1 MAKTRGTAARPFMS
15 VVVISHNG
23 EATLGR
29 TLRAI
34 MEQSYP
40 EDRYEVIV
48 VDDASKDNTGA
59 IAQSYPRVRYVR
71 LDTNA
76 GVSGARN
83 AGLDAAKGKIYVA
96 FDDDC
101 IPLPTWLEELARGYD
116 ADNPAGVGGRFIE
129 SRHHKRLV
137 DQYLS
142 ANESTVGARLAGRY
156 AESKHPLRRL
166 LRYLQAR
173 GGKKGKAPAG
183 KTAVTELYG
192 ANGSF
197 PVDVLRRVGGWSTAL
212 SGIED
217 RDISR
222 RISAAYPKRTF
233 YIMPEAII
241 KHDNDQTL
249 WQYLRRPY
257 KRGPVNL
264 AFHRQ
269 NKLTPPVFPAPL
281 LYVLVCLGAS
291 LGFLPLLPAA
301 ALLLPQLLYFWWGHK
316 ALRERRPVMLLF
328 PYIQLAE
335 ESMVL
340 AGLARG
346 YLLLAR
352 GRGAQTRWAPG
363 ALHLSAMMLG
373 ILGWMALTHGATV
386 PWLRAAVS
394 MPFLLLVPGYN
405 AWLLLR
411 PRRPHP
417 GSAART
423 LGYSVGLSLLTLM
436 VSGLIL
442 NEVYT
447 FFGLQNPLT
456 QAPLLITIAGVTA
469 ALALGAFL
477 RAPGAYRAVPGRV
490 PSIRSLG
497 AAAPAALIGIFLPL
511 LAVAG
516 AITLNNGG
524 SGGLAILCLGAI
536 GGLMLIM
543 ICRPRQ
549 LAPYYG
555 WLLYAIGLSI
565 ILGTTMRG
573 WNITGH
579 DVMQEYQVFQLTTS
593 HAAWHMRYYQDP
605 YMACLSITIL
615 PTILGRLTGIADPYV
630 FKLLFPLFAA
640 LITPLLYTAVRPRV
654 GRRTALFAAIIFLT
668 FPTFLTDL
676 MMLNRQETAFLFF
689 GLSLLVGLDTRLGV
703 RRKSLLSFLFLAGM
717 ILSHYSTSYVAL
729 GVLLIALLCLAAW
742 RWLPVLLR
750 RPAPLRFRQLAPLYP
765 APVVIAALVLLVAWG
780 SLITQTSNNLYQTVR
795 SITATVHKSTA
806 PAAQAAAA
814 LPTPHSIATY
824 AAVAAAQRNSA
835 AGPYY
840 PPATVAQYPVTEAP
854 GATQPVSAAVARR
867 GVTAAMLGAFY
878 DLVRTAYALLIEGLL
893 ILGLLIALLMR
904 LLKRDDRLPVQYIF
918 LGFGMLVLIGLQVVL
933 PSAINYGLT
942 RLIQESLFVL
952 SVPMILAVFGIFRL
966 LRIPERVG
974 VAAVTVTLLIC
985 YLVLSGVLPTLTGGY
1000 KPVLAL
1006 SNTGMYYEAYYTHEE
1021 EIGAGQWLDADTPVG
1036 SRVYSDEFMRRKL
1049 ITYAGIFA
1057 QPTLVP
1063 GAMPVDSYV
1072 VLSYGN
1078 TAFQR
1083 VPVYAG
1089 ADLLYYRPPT
1099 AFLDAT
1105 KNRVYSSS
1113 HMAIYK

>member
-1 MAKTRGTAARPFMS
+1 MAKTRRAAKHPFMS

-23 EATLGR
+23 AATLGR
-29 TLRAI
+29 TLDAI
-34 MEQSYP
+34 MDQSYP
-40 EDRYEVIV
+40 HSRYEVIV
-48 VDDASKDNTGA
+48 VDDASSDNTGS

-71 LDTNA
+71 LDVNA

-101 IPLPTWLEELARGYD
+101 IPMPTWLEELAKGYT

-129 SRHHKRLV
+129 SKQHKRLV

-142 ANESTVGARLAGRY
+142 ANESTVGTRLDDGHA
-156 AESKHPLRRL
+156 ASNHPLRRL
-166 LRYLQAR
+166 LRYVQAR
-173 GGKKGKAPAG
+173 SGGNGEAPAG
-183 KTAVTELYG
+183 KTGVTELYG

-197 PVDVLRRVGGWSTAL
+197 PVEVLRRVGGWSKAL

-222 RISAAYPKRTF
+222 RIREAYPKRLF
-233 YIMPEAII
+233 YIMPGAII

-249 WQYLRRPY
+249 WQYLCRPY

-269 NKLTPPVFPAPL
+269 NKLTPPVFPAPFVYFL
-281 LYVLVCLGAS
+281 ACLGISMAY
-291 LGFLPLLPAA
+291 LPLLPVI
-301 ALLLPQLLYFWWGHK
+301 ALLLPQLVCFWWGRK
-316 ALRERRPVMLLF
+316 ALQERRPVMLLF
-328 PYIQLAE
+328 PYIQLAD

-346 YLLLAR
+346 CLLLAR
-352 GRGAQTRWAPG
+352 GRMARTRWAG
-363 ALHLSAMMLG
+363 GIVHLSAMLLG
-373 ILGWMALTHGATV
+373 ILGWMAAVQYTTM
-386 PWLRAAVS
+386 PWLHTVVS

-411 PRRPHP
+411 PRQSRP
-417 GSAART
+417 GSATRT
-423 LGYSVGLSLLTLM
+423 LGYSTGLSLLILM
-436 VSGLIL
+436 VSGLLL
-442 NEVYT
+442 NEGYT
-447 FFGLQNPLT
+447 FFGFKNPLT
-456 QAPLLITIAGVTA
+456 QTPLLITIAGVTA

-477 RAPGAYRAVPGRV
+477 RAPGAYRAVWCGK

-497 AAAPAALIGIFLPL
+497 AAMPAVLIGLFLPL

-524 SGGLAILCLGAI
+524 SGGLATLCLGAI
-536 GGLMLIM
+536 GCLLLVM
-543 ICRPRQ
+543 ICRRPQ
-549 LAPYYG
+549 VAPYYS
-555 WLLYAIGLSI
+555 WLLYSISLSI

-579 DVMQEYQVFQLTTS
+579 DVMQEYQVFQLTAS
-593 HAAWHMRYYQDP
+593 HAAWHMRYYQDA

-615 PTILGRLTGIADPYV
+615 PAVLRQLTGIADPYV

-640 LITPLLYTAVRPRV
+640 LITPILYTAARPHV
-654 GRRTALFAAIIFLT
+654 GKRTALLAAIVFLT

-689 GLSLLVGLDTRLGV
+689 GLSLLVGLDSRLGV
-703 RRKSLLSFLFLAGM
+703 RRKSLLSFLFLTGM

-729 GVLLIALLCLAAW
+729 AVLLVTVLCAAGW
-742 RWLPVLLR
+742 RWLPFLLR
-750 RPAPLRFRQLAPLYP
+750 RPSSLRFRQLSALYP
-765 APVVIAALVLLVAWG
+765 APVVIAALVVLIAWG
-780 SLITQTSNNLYQTVR
+780 SLVTQTSDNVYRTIR
-795 SITATVHKSTA
+795 SITATVHKSSA
-806 PAAQAAAA
+806 PAPSAAAA
-814 LPTPHSIATY
+814 LPTPDSIATY
-824 AAVAAAQRNSA
+824 ATVSTARRKL
-835 AGPYY
+835 AGGTYY
-840 PPATVAQYPVTEAP
+840 PPSTVAQFPVTEVP
-854 GATQPVSAAVARR
+854 GATQPVSTPVAQR
-867 GVTAAMLGAFY
+867 GITAAMLGSFY
-878 DLVRTAYALLIEGLL
+878 NLVRTAYALLIEGLV
-893 ILGLLIALLMR
+893 ILGLLVALAMR
-904 LLKRDDRLPVQYIF
+904 LLKRNERLPVQYIF
-918 LGFGMLVLIGLQVVL
+918 LGFGMLVLIALQVVL

-952 SVPMILAVFGIFRL
+952 SVPMILAIFGIFRL
-966 LRIPERVG
+966 VRIPERVG
-974 VAAVTVTLLIC
+974 VAAVTGTLLVC

-1006 SNTGMYYEAYYTHEE
+1006 SNTGLYYEAYYTHEE
-1021 EIGAGQWLDADTPVG
+1021 EIRAGQWLDADTPVG

-1063 GAMPVDSYV
+1063 GAIPTDSYV
-1072 VLSYGN
+1072 ILSYGN

-1089 ADLLYYRPPT
+1089 ANLLYYLPPT
-1099 AFLDAT
+1099 AFLNTT
-1105 KNRVYSSS
+1105 KNQVYSSP
-1113 HMAIYK
+1113 HVAIYK